1 MKKSIILIF
10 ALPIIGL
17 MLVSCSSQP
26 ETTTTT
32 TRQTTVTS
40 MPPLLM
46 ANTHTRPL
54 SGQPQT
60 MEPF

>member
-1 MKKSIILIF
+1 MKTIILIF

-26 ETTTTT
+26 ETTTTK

-40 MPPLLM
+40 VPPLLM